1 MAHNGYDLAP
11 EFFGHDCL
19 WSRRDSEVET
29 VVNGR
34 PHLVR
39 IWLVSLFVAF
49 SVAAGGYFIGRASD
63 CSPKEIDGQCGMSTY
78 FGSLFGALAGAVIV
92 AGMTL
97 YVIIAAYKKRCKLSP

>member
-1 MAHNGYDLAP
+1 LDESICPHDAEIEA
-11 EFFGHDCL
+11 FFNKFLG
-19 WSRRDSEVET
+19 
-29 VVNGR
+29 
-34 PHLVR
+34 R